1 MTTPVI
7 RAVPLYNI
15 YELFIAMWAASVGG
29 ITFVVIAVLGAGKAE
44 LFLKRAKDLPDIFRM
59 PYDYIR

>member
-1 MTTPVI
+1 
-7 RAVPLYNI
+7 
-15 YELFIAMWAASVGG
+15 MWAASVGG
-29 ITFVVIAVLGAGKAE
+29 ITIVVIPVLGAGKAE